1 MKKFSDISKKE
12 VSLDFKKNKQK
23 LLSNDINLLNS
34 QLKNSIDGTKLDGE
48 WEIIDILSISTKE
61 PSDDNLKETIV
72 INAEIGN
79 NTIKRG
85 DYIYITA
92 LINKKGN
99 YVNQN
104 QMGVLKVKVVDI
116 YNNLFVLNQ
125 LK

>member
-34 QLKNSIDGTKLDGE
+34 QLKNSSDGTKLDGE